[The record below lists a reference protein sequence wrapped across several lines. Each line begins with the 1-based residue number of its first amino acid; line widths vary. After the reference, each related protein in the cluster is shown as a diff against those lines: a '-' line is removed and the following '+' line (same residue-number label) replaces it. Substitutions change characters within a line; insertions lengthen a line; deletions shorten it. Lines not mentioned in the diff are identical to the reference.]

1 MGIGVNNGWL
11 SIVEDYNDEERL
23 LVRAR
28 KLEHI
33 TNTFPDCDYFKDSD
47 ADYPYRAFIDRDT
60 VAKAIAHSVG
70 KIDYPNFKNS
80 VQDGRLHNAYNE
92 VWHTMYYTFLNDR

>member
-1 MGIGVNNGWL
+1 MWIGLNNGWL

-23 LVRAR
+23 LVSAR

-47 ADYPYRAFIDRDT
+47 ADYPYRAFISRDV
-60 VAKAIAHSVG
+60 VAKVIADSVAM
-70 KIDYPNFKNS
+70 IDYPNFKNS
-80 VQDGRLHNAYNE
+80 VKDGTLHNAYTE
-92 VWHTMYYTFLNDR
+92 VWRTMYYTYINDR